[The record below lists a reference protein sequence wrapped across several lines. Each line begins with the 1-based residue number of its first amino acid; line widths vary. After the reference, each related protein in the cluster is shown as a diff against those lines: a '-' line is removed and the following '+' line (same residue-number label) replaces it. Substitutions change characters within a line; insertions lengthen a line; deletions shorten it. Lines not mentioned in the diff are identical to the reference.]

1 MYSVILLEVDTY
13 NTVGLPILIPGEG
26 ILCRNGIFVGVGGS
40 VTGTIYYG

>member
-1 MYSVILLEVDTY
+1 LEADTY

-26 ILCRNGIFVGVGGS
+26 ILCRNGIFVGLGGS